1 MEDLMKNRCNF
12 MNKLYKDVINSI
24 VSEVFCQNESKSS
37 NKNISDALE
46 GSSMAFEETEENQHE
61 ISFSKDEKGD
71 SMFMNTVIGDSDNI
85 IDQLEVSHEDLT
97 YNKPPPLRKKL
108 DA

>member
-61 ISFSKDEKGD
+61 ISFSKDEEGVY
-71 SMFMNTVIGDSDNI
+71 MFMNPVIGDSDAI
-85 IDQLEVSHEDLT
+85 EQLKVSQEDLS

-108 DA
+108 DT